1 MFSKKLLIVLSL
13 IIMSA
18 GCSSHING
26 VVSNTQKVAYPG
38 MNTKETAK
46 KGQNIAVQVYSYNTE
61 SVRLFKPYN
70 NKLEKGQYMLYG
82 TYGKN
87 NGKKIFKLQDS
98 KQKEFIIIDK
108 DEMAYYGFANG
119 YGAVIK
125 GRQLDR
131 GSYIYDKKEEV
142 ALKFKPKQTLVYN
155 GKKGNNVYL
164 TYNETVDDKTV
175 SKNLTFNIRK
185 NKVISHKGMRIQIVN
200 AEPSYITYIKLSE
213 FE

>member
-1 MFSKKLLIVLSL
+1 MINKKVL
-13 IIMSA
+13 IILSFIMILA

-26 VVSNTQKVAYPG
+26 VVSDTQKVAYPG
-38 MNTKETAK
+38 INTRETAK

-61 SVRLFKPYN
+61 SVRLFKPYH

-87 NGKKIFKLQDS
+87 NDKKIFKLKDS
-98 KQKEFIIIDK
+98 QQKEFIIVDK
-108 DEMAYYGFANG
+108 NEMAYYGFANG

-142 ALKFKPKQTLVYN
+142 AIKFKPKQVLAYN
-155 GKKGNNVYL
+155 GKKGNNIYF
-164 TYNETVDDKTV
+164 TYKETVDDKTTT
-175 SKNLTFNIRK
+175 KNLTYNIRR
-185 NKVISHKGMRIQIVN
+185 NNVISHKGMRIQVLN